1 MAVNEKSNVVI
12 QPYNRSNVPQ
22 LDVDLR
28 KYIQDELQRLEA
40 SIRSMNTAGIEVL
53 DEPPLNPVRGMVKY
67 NITPWDALGNGSQGL
82 IVYNGTAWVAV

>member
-1 MAVNEKSNVVI
+1 MTVNEKSNVVI

-40 SIRSMNTAGIEVL
+40 SLRSLNVAGIEVL
-53 DEPPLNPVRGMVKY
+53 NEPPLNPVRGMVKY
-67 NITPWDALGNGSQGL
+67 NVTPWDALGNGSEGL
-82 IVYNGTAWVAV
+82 VVFNGTAWAAV

>member
-1 MAVNEKSNVVI
+1 MAVNEKNNAVI
-12 QPYNRSNVPQ
+12 QPYTRSNVPL

-28 KYIQDELQRLEA
+28 KYIQDELQRLET
-40 SIRSMNTAGIEVL
+40 SIRSLNTAGIEVL

-67 NITPWDALGNGSQGL
+67 NISPWDALGDSSEGL

>member
-1 MAVNEKSNVVI
+1 MAVNEKTNAVI
-12 QPYNRSNVPQ
+12 QPYNRSNVPV

-40 SIRSMNTAGIEVL
+40 SIRSLNTAGIEVL

-67 NITPWDALGNGSQGL
+67 NITPWDALGNGSEGL
-82 IVYNGTAWVAV
+82 VVYDGTAWVAV

>member
-1 MAVNEKSNVVI
+1 MAVNEKTNAVI
-12 QPYNRSNVPQ
+12 QPYKRSNVPV

-40 SIRSMNTAGIEVL
+40 SIRSLNTAGIEVL

-67 NITPWDALGNGSQGL
+67 NITPWDALGNGSEGL
-82 IVYNGTAWVAV
+82 VVYNGTAWVAV